1 MCVFWCGCV
10 NISYRFSVVS
20 FCSCHVKGKKDVFRS
35 IHLCL
40 DRWNGALCGSKW
52 VMFCLVSPKEVER
65 LFMKFMSLKNMRNIF
80 LETLNATH
88 AQNLRAHWP
97 IVHSLLHF
105 IHYFLSYPSTE
116 KLFPSLVQ
124 LAPTIGFLIKCMK
137 YWKYRKKNPK
147 ETPVQLL
154 LQTCIHFDVL
164 ILEWFSSLSSQ
175 MPFYKNN
182 FGAQKKAWMLP

>member
-65 LFMKFMSLKNMRNIF
+65 LFLKFMSLKNMRNIF
-80 LETLNATH
+80 FGNFECHTCTKFT
-88 AQNLRAHWP
+88 RP
-97 IVHSLLHF
+97 
-105 IHYFLSYPSTE
+105 SYPSTE

-175 MPFYKNN
+175 MPFYENN